1 MKQGIERFLIGKE
14 DAVLVII
21 DIQERLARVMEER
34 QRVIEN
40 CLHLIDLA
48 ELHGIPVIVTEQY
61 PKGLGSTV
69 DEIRSALKENRPLE
83 KITFSC
89 CDDRS
94 FMDSL
99 GSLKRGR
106 IVLTGMETHVCV
118 LQTCLGLLKEGY
130 SVHVVSDAVT
140 SRKAEDSN
148 TGIEFMRDAGAVIT
162 CAETVLFQVLKVAGT
177 EEFRAISRRIR

>member
-21 DIQERLARVMEER
+21 DIQGRLGRVMEER

-69 DEIRSALKENRPLE
+69 DEIRSALK
-83 KITFSC
+83 
-89 CDDRS
+89 
-94 FMDSL
+94 
-99 GSLKRGR
+99 
-106 IVLTGMETHVCV
+106 
-118 LQTCLGLLKEGY
+118 
-130 SVHVVSDAVT
+130 
-140 SRKAEDSN
+140 
-148 TGIEFMRDAGAVIT
+148 
-162 CAETVLFQVLKVAGT
+162 
-177 EEFRAISRRIR
+177 